1 MKMIPLRVSPD
12 PPQAEISTQSLIRE
26 VIRNP
31 QDKSRG
37 ADLDEIRR
45 GIRVL
50 DALDDRRPGSSG
62 VLELEDADYQHLRT
76 KTLAFQWGLIDRR
89 ILVIVDD
96 ILEATPTLELNGVN
110 GS

>member
-1 MKMIPLRVSPD
+1 MKMIPLRVLPD
-12 PPQAEISTQSLIRE
+12 PPQAEISTMSLIRE

-50 DALDDRRPGSSG
+50 DALEQAHTP